1 MGEDE
6 RFDGILL
13 SMAQQSQGI
22 DNLLDTVF
30 SFLRRKTDFYNGASI
45 DVVEE
50 TVLKSVRKQKA
61 LSDRMKIEAE
71 KKKAKLEQE
80 RKQREQAK
88 LEKENL
94 KKIQNQGKEN
104 EPEIIEMNEDGSF
117 DTTDKVS
124 STTATSSSSSKTVNI
139 SDKENKG
146 KDKENIDNES
156 DEDDAPPPPGN
167 GGVCKNYTWTQ
178 QLGDVW
184 VTVPV
189 PPGSKSRDLIVDIR
203 KKHLKVSLKSKP
215 NEPLIDGPLHKSII
229 VDDTCW
235 TLEDNKEISINMI
248 KENGQEWW
256 KSVIIGDPEIDT
268 TKVQP
273 ENSKLSDLD
282 GETRQTV
289 EKMMFDQRQK
299 AMGLPSS
306 DEMQKQE
313 MLKKFM
319 AAHPEMDFSQAKIN

>member
-30 SFLRRKTDFYNGASI
+30 SFLRRKTDFYNGASM

-61 LSDRMKIEAE
+61 LADKAKIEAE
-71 KKKAKLEQE
+71 KKKAEKEKE
-80 RKQREQAK
+80 RKEREQAK
-88 LEKENL
+88 LEKEKL
-94 KKIQNQGKEN
+94 KKLESKGTDN

-117 DTTDKVS
+117 DTTETIV
-124 STTATSSSSSKTVNI
+124 TTKSSSSSSTKDIKEEKN
-139 SDKENKG
+139 KENK
-146 KDKENIDNES
+146 ENVDDENE
-156 DEDDAPPPPGN
+156 EDDVPPPPGN
-167 GGVCKNYTWTQ
+167 GGIYENYTWTQ

-203 KKHLKVSLKSKP
+203 KNRLKVALKAKP
-215 NEPLIDGPLHKSII
+215 NEPLIDGALHKPII

-235 TLEDNKEISINMI
+235 TLEDNKEISINLI

-256 KSVIIGDPEIDT
+256 KTVIVGDPEIDT

-306 DEMQKQE
+306 EELKKQE

-319 AAHPEMDFSQAKIN
+319 DAHPEMDFSQAKIN